1 MEELFRKCIESECYS
16 TGELT
21 QCSYSPSNT
30 VCAQKCLQFHC
41 AFIRYEK
48 GLSVEEIW
56 AIRAEPAD
64 NKAAPES
71 PSSQNIDET
80 GSVELTFEPDDD
92 EAEIES
98 VLNEDD
104 DDATGTGAGNPS
116 TPKSAISEYEMVDA
130 ESDKMDDAELDE
142 LDAEIERELAEIE
155 DI

>member
-1 MEELFRKCIESECYS
+1 
-16 TGELT
+16 
-21 QCSYSPSNT
+21 
-30 VCAQKCLQFHC
+30 LQFHC

-56 AIRAEPAD
+56 AIQAEPD
-64 NKAAPES
+64 ENKAAPES
-71 PSSQNIDET
+71 PSGQNLDET

-104 DDATGTGAGNPS
+104 DDATGTGAGNTSAAKS
-116 TPKSAISEYEMVDA
+116 TISEYEMVDS